1 MTRGSDHTAPVL
13 YLNLHSTDGLIVNL
27 RERVHRHHFR
37 ALYKNPILYV
47 STVYEFYH
55 DGGRSPSLFY
65 CLCGISKNAEL
76 TPVLAQ
82 GDWWHIVPPQ
92 S

>member
-1 MTRGSDHTAPVL
+1 MTRGSDQLPLVL
-13 YLNLHSTDGLIVNL
+13 YLNLHSTDGLIANL
-27 RERVHRHHFR
+27 KKELHRHHFR

-47 STVYEFYH
+47 RQFSEFYH

-65 CLCGISKNAEL
+65 CFAVFAKNAEL

-82 GDWWHIVPPQ
+82 GDWWLLSLPQ